1 LSIAIPL
8 FLHVENSRA
17 FALQLLQGIGGSSLT
32 SEVIAFRRDGLDCR
46 HGCAKPELADIPAGH
61 FSSLLKHWRSVRRL
75 TQIELAV
82 DANVSAKHLCFLET
96 GRSQPSREMVQLL
109 CSALD
114 LPLEERNALHVAAGF
129 VPPYGDKGLAA
140 ENLQPVRQALD
151 FILRQQ
157 EPYPGI
163 VIDGHWDVRIR
174 NQGSARLLKPFRD
187 SYEMENGLADNAMHV
202 VFHPKGLRQFMVEL
216 GRVRPAVDPDPASRC
231 RARQPGGGAIARGNH
246 GLSRTVGRMAA
257 ATPFA
262 GVLAGHD
269 DATRK
274 GDYRLAFFST
284 FTTLAMPTD
293 AALQQIKIE
302 CFFPADDA
310 TAEKAR
316 QWHFDQTQEIENA
329 TCPA

>member
-1 LSIAIPL
+1 MRQTRIRKA
-8 FLHVENSRA
+8 V
-17 FALQLLQGIGGSSLT
+17 
-32 SEVIAFRRDGLDCR
+32 
-46 HGCAKPELADIPAGH
+46 PAGH
-61 FSSLLKHWRSVRRL
+61 FSSLLKHWRNVRRL
-75 TQIELAV
+75 TQIELAA

-109 CSALD
+109 GSALD

-202 VFHPKGLRQFMVEL
+202 VFHPKGLRQFMLNWDE
-216 GRVRPAVDPDPASRC
+216 
-231 RARQPGGGAIARGNH
+231 
-246 GLSRTVGRMAA
+246 
-257 ATPFA
+257 FA
-262 GVLAGHD
+262 G
-269 DATRK
+269 
-274 GDYRLAFFST
+274 S
-284 FTTLAMPTD
+284 
-293 AALQQIKIE
+293 
-302 CFFPADDA
+302 
-310 TAEKAR
+310 
-316 QWHFDQTQEIENA
+316 
-329 TCPA
+329 